1 MAGQFDDAPEAEEEG
16 VIVEGCSNDDDDFVK
31 AMREKM
37 MMYAPPPPAP
47 PIAATMSNNYEDKDD
62 YVYDE
67 DDDYFMEDDN
77 FISGAS
83 KGGGGKVIS
92 QQHLEGL
99 GSSRINL
106 HSSHKVSTSV
116 TQMQHLES
124 SKKKSHTG
132 RDDRA
137 TVEQCL
143 DPRTRLILFRML
155 SNGFLEL
162 IDGCLST
169 GKEANVY
176 YAKAGKTT
184 NAAATPSS
192 TSGSNICSNSNNNNV
207 STFAPLLSPNITEYA
222 IKIYKTSI
230 LVFKDREKYVS
241 GEHRWRKGYCKS
253 NPRKMVKVWA
263 EKEMRNYRRIHIANI
278 PCPAPILLKGHVLI
292 MEFLGN
298 GSGWPSPRLHDAN
311 LSDKRLREAYV
322 QTILIM
328 RRMYQRCKL
337 VHGDLSEYNLLW
349 HDNEVYVIDVSQSV
363 ETDHP
368 SALDFLRKD
377 ASNVN
382 DFFRKAGNL
391 NVMTTRQLFD
401 FVTST
406 CIEDTPDA
414 EATAMDEIMN
424 SVDIDVTAM
433 ENSTDDE
440 RRTRSQFES
449 TEEAV
454 FMSQFLPRSL
464 NQVADYDV
472 SKIEEGDVEETYAVA
487 VAALTGNV
495 NVVAAAVAASKRNNS
510 NTPHVTFSTPDD
522 TASAP
527 DDYDDSDC
535 NDDDPADPSSS
546 DDNMGIMNDDED
558 DNDDVNSQN
567 IDERKVE
574 LIIDEFGNERFVK
587 IAMTPEEAS
596 AAKEAIRAMRRE
608 NKKTVKESQSE
619 KRKAKIKKK
628 DKQRAINKTKG
639 SKK

>member
-1 MAGQFDDAPEAEEEG
+1 MACQFDDGQFDDAPEEG
-16 VIVEGCSNDDDDFVK
+16 GVCSNDDDDFVM

-37 MMYAPPPPAP
+37 MMCAPPPSP
-47 PIAATMSNNYEDKDD
+47 PMSNNYEGKDD

-67 DDDYFMEDDN
+67 DDEDNDYFVEDDN

-106 HSSHKVSTSV
+106 HSSHKVSTSI
-116 TQMQHLES
+116 TKMHHLES

-184 NAAATPSS
+184 TAATLSS
-192 TSGSNICSNSNNNNV
+192 SSGSSISSNSNNNNV

-311 LSDKRLREAYV
+311 LSEKRLREAYV

-349 HDNEVYVIDVSQSV
+349 HNNEVYVIDVSQSV

-391 NVMTTRQLFD
+391 NVMTTRQLFE

-424 SVDIDVTAM
+424 CVDIDVTAM

-495 NVVAAAVAASKRNNS
+495 NVVAAAVAASKRNNG
-510 NTPHVTFSTPDD
+510 NTPHVTFSAPDD

-527 DDYDDSDC
+527 DEYDDSNC
-535 NDDDPADPSSS
+535 NDDDPADQSSS
-546 DDNMGIMNDDED
+546 DDGMGIMNEEEDED
-558 DNDDVNSQN
+558 DVNN
-567 IDERKVE
+567 HNDERKME
-574 LIIDEFGNERFVK
+574 QIIDEFGNERYVK

-608 NKKTVKESQSE
+608 NKKTVKECQSE
-619 KRKAKIKKK
+619 KRKVKIKKK